1 MKRSETI
8 SALTEALA
16 KAQGAFPA
24 VQKSGENKH
33 LGNQYSTLDDIIA
46 AVRKPLAANGLSFLQ
61 PLVSL
66 DDGALVL
73 ETILMHQTG
82 EWVGSE
88 VAVPSLS
95 GNRAVNELQAFGSA
109 LTYMRRY
116 TLTAMLGVTSEEDVD
131 GNGASGN
138 GQKPPAKQAAKPQQQ
153 KAAPKQA
160 PKQQS
165 ATPMAPTPE
174 QAPAA
179 EWDALTPPADF
190 TELWGAHRFAEL
202 GYESMQHAKNAIAK
216 VYPGEKLGTGDDEIR
231 VDRAWQALIDY
242 AKSKETQGAG

>member
-66 DDGALVL
+66 EDGALVL

-82 EWVGSE
+82 EWVSSE

-95 GNRAVNELQAFGSA
+95 GNKAVNELQAFGSA

-138 GQKPPAKQAAKPQQQ
+138 GQKPPAKQAAKPQQ
-153 KAAPKQA
+153 KKPAPKQA
-160 PKQQS
+160 PKQPS
-165 ATPMAPTPE
+165 ATPTAPTPE
-174 QAPAA
+174 QAPTDQ
-179 EWDALTPPADF
+179 WDTLTPPADF

-202 GYESMQHAKNAIAK
+202 GYTSMQHAKNAIHL
-216 VYPGEKLGTGDDEIR
+216 VYPDQKLGTGENDINAATAWAAL
-231 VDRAWQALIDY
+231 VDH
-242 AKSKETQGAG
+242 AKSKEAADA

>member
-33 LGNQYSTLDDIIA
+33 LGNQYCTLDDIIA

-66 DDGALVL
+66 EDGALVL
-73 ETILMHQTG
+73 ETILMHQSG

-138 GQKPPAKQAAKPQQQ
+138 GYKSTAKQAAKPQQ
-153 KAAPKQA
+153 KKPAPKQ
-160 PKQQS
+160 PS
-165 ATPMAPTPE
+165 ATPTAPAPE
-174 QAPAA
+174 QAPADQ
-179 EWDALTPPADF
+179 WDALTPPADF

-202 GYESMQHAKNAIAK
+202 DYETMQDAKNAIAD
-216 VYPGEKLGTGDDEIR
+216 VYPGEKLGTGDDEIH

-242 AKSKETQGAG
+242 AKSKEASSE

>member
-160 PKQQS
+160 PKQPS
-165 ATPMAPTPE
+165 ATPTAPAPE

-216 VYPGEKLGTGDDEIR
+216 VYPGEKLGTGDDEIH

-242 AKSKETQGAG
+242 AKSKESANAG

>member
-24 VQKSGENKH
+24 VQKSGKNEH
-33 LGNQYSTLDDIIA
+33 LRNQYSTLDDIIA

-66 DDGALVL
+66 EDGLLVL
-73 ETILMHQTG
+73 ETVLMHQTG
-82 EWVGSE
+82 EWVSSE

-131 GNGASGN
+131 GNGDSGN
-138 GQKPPAKQAAKPQQQ
+138 GQKPTTKQAAKPQQ
-153 KAAPKQA
+153 KKPAPKPAPKQPSAASTA
-160 PKQQS
+160 P
-165 ATPMAPTPE
+165 APE
-174 QAPAA
+174 QAPADQ
-179 EWDALTPPADF
+179 WDALTPPADF

-202 GYESMQHAKNAIAK
+202 GYESMQHAKNAIHL
-216 VYPGEKLGTGDDEIR
+216 VYPDQKLGTGEDDIDAATAWAAL
-231 VDRAWQALIDY
+231 VDH
-242 AKSKETQGAG
+242 AKSKEAPNA

>member
-66 DDGALVL
+66 EDGALVL

-82 EWVGSE
+82 EWVGS
-88 VAVPSLS
+88 
-95 GNRAVNELQAFGSA
+95 
-109 LTYMRRY
+109 
-116 TLTAMLGVTSEEDVD
+116 
-131 GNGASGN
+131 
-138 GQKPPAKQAAKPQQQ
+138 
-153 KAAPKQA
+153 
-160 PKQQS
+160 
-165 ATPMAPTPE
+165 
-174 QAPAA
+174 
-179 EWDALTPPADF
+179 
-190 TELWGAHRFAEL
+190 
-202 GYESMQHAKNAIAK
+202 
-216 VYPGEKLGTGDDEIR
+216 
-231 VDRAWQALIDY
+231 
-242 AKSKETQGAG
+242 

>member
-46 AVRKPLAANGLSFLQ
+46 AVRRPLATNGLSFLQ

-66 DDGALVL
+66 DDGALAL
-73 ETILMHQTG
+73 ETILIHQTG
-82 EWVGSE
+82 EWVSSE
-88 VAVPSLS
+88 VAMPSLS
-95 GNRAVNELQAFGSA
+95 GNKAINELQAFGSA

-116 TLTAMLGVTSEEDVD
+116 TLSAMLGVTTEEDVD
-131 GNGASGN
+131 GNGVSGN
-138 GQKPPAKQAAKPQQQ
+138 GQ

-165 ATPMAPTPE
+165 ATPTAPAPE

-216 VYPGEKLGTGDDEIR
+216 VYPGEKLGTGDDEIH

-242 AKSKETQGAG
+242 AKSKEVEADA